1 MAIYGLIGRKLG
13 HSYSVPIHKGLGND
27 AYKLYELEPEQ
38 LEGFMRDPELKA
50 INVTIPYK
58 LDVMKYLDHIDPTA
72 LEIGAVNTVVRR
84 GDKLYGYNT
93 DHIGFCRMLEYGGI
107 EVKGKK
113 TLVLGNGG
121 ASKTAVLCCKRLGAS
136 SVTVI
141 SRSGEDN
148 YTNLDKHADA
158 QIIVNCTPVGMFPHS
173 LQAPVDLKMFPKC
186 EGVADMIYNPLR
198 TALMMQA
205 DELGIKNVCG
215 LLMLTAQG
223 VAAHEYFFDTKA
235 PEGKA
240 EELAEMLRRESE
252 NIVLIGMPG
261 CGKSTIGRRL
271 AELSGREAVEIDALI
286 AEAAGK
292 TIPEIFAQD
301 GEEEFRR
308 IETEVLMR
316 EGAGKGKIIMT
327 GGGAVT
333 RERNYAPL
341 HQNGKI
347 YQITRDLDKLATKG
361 RPLSKDRE
369 TLIKMYE
376 IRKPMYEA
384 FRDVLIENEGT
395 LDQAAELIWRDFC
408 EDTCYKR
415 P

>member
-1 MAIYGLIGRKLG
+1 MEIFGLIGRKLG
-13 HSYSVPIHKGLGND
+13 HSYSVPIHKGLGNN
-27 AYKLYELEPEQ
+27 AYKLFELEPEQ
-38 LEGFMRDPELKA
+38 LEDFVKNPQLRA

-58 LDVMKYLDHIDPTA
+58 LDVMKYCDHIDPTA
-72 LEIGAVNTVVRR
+72 LEIGAVNTIVRR
-84 GDKLYGYNT
+84 GGKLFGYNT
-93 DHIGFCRMLEYGGI
+93 DHIGFCRMLEFGRI
-107 EVKGKK
+107 DVKGKK
-113 TLVLGNGG
+113 VLVLGNGG

-158 QIIVNCTPVGMFPHS
+158 QIIVNCTPVGMYPNI
-173 LQAPVDLKMFPKC
+173 LQAPVDLKMFPLC

-205 DELGIKNVCG
+205 EKLGIKNVCG
-215 LLMLTAQG
+215 LVMLTAQG
-223 VAAHEYFFDTKA
+223 VAAHEYFFDTKVS
-235 PEGKA
+235 EDKA
-240 EELAEMLRRESE
+240 VDLAELLRRESE

-261 CGKSTIGRRL
+261 SGKSTVGKCL
-271 AELSGREAVEIDALI
+271 ADLTGRETVEIDALI

-292 TIPEIFAQD
+292 SIPEIFAED
-301 GEEEFRR
+301 GEDEFRR
-308 IETEVLMR
+308 IETEVLCR

-333 RERNYAPL
+333 KERNYAPL

-347 YQITRDLDKLATKG
+347 YEIVRDLDKLALDG
-361 RPLSKDRE
+361 RPLSKDRD
-369 TLIKMYE
+369 TLIKMQE

-384 FRDVLIENEGT
+384 FRDVSIENDTSPEQT
-395 LDQAAELIWRDFC
+395 AEKIWRDFC
-408 EDTCYKR
+408 ENTCYKR
-415 P
+415 T